1 MPRLH
6 CYVPEDLA
14 DKLQQKARQAHLSVS
29 KYLALLIKKEVET
42 QWPDGYFE
50 LFGGW
55 QGEPLE
61 RAGQVLC
68 TACQPA
74 IR

>member
-1 MPRLH
+1 MPQLH
-6 CYVPEDLA
+6 CYVHEDLA
-14 DKLQQKARQAHLSVS
+14 NKLQQKARQAHLSVS
-29 KYLALLIKKEVET
+29 KYLALLIEKEVET

-61 RAGQVLC
+61 RAGQG
-68 TACQPA
+68 QYESRPGME
-74 IR
+74 